1 MTGFDLG
8 LVAPKGSF
16 MLYLCPLEGTCCFGA
31 ALCRVLEGS
40 ILLEDSGIFSLVLW
54 AGAVGPIQV
63 KGFNVT
69 GTLGRRQECG
79 S

>member
-16 MLYLCPLEGTCCFGA
+16 VLYLCPLEGICCFGA
-31 ALCRVLEGS
+31 ALCKVLGEGS
-40 ILLEDSGIFSLVLW
+40 ILLEGSGIFSLVLW
-54 AGAVGPIQV
+54 TGVVGPIQV

-69 GTLGRRQECG
+69 GNTGQETG
-79 S
+79 MW